1 MGFFTK
7 WDDSEAPEESELEQQ
22 KPSVPTP
29 VEVTVK
35 LTRNFIKLINNIDD
49 IASANGWTMTVSFP
63 EEGLDIALKSPNYCF
78 YISSFEMDADNT
90 DPAQIKKNLAKE
102 VIDITRDFA
111 LGDYVYA
118 KELAQL
124 QKDHK
129 TIQESDV
136 RRYIQEGNT
145 IRANIDGFVGGTF
158 GAYTYHLNA
167 GWANGILHE
176 QFGTANPDLK
186 PLEIINNLTCLP
198 PHEGAGRTTRP
209 YFMDGMAV
217 FAYDCS
223 DAIMERMLAI
233 WDWSLTDEG
242 WMETNFGIEGIDYEL
257 DENGTPKRLPAW
269 SERSTQA
276 KIAGMTSWGG
286 AEWIEKLSDFKA
298 LPEGVTNADMI
309 AYAMKLV
316 NIANEACHNPDVTF
330 NMAASLITTEERAS
344 FMFDYRGGLLEIVT
358 GTDDVEAMYDAF
370 VANAYAAGVQ
380 AVIDAENEVLN
391 K

>member
-63 EEGLDIALKSPNYCF
+63 EEGIDIALKSPNYCF
-78 YISSFEMDADNT
+78 YISNFEMDADNT

-124 QKDHK
+124 QKEHK

-145 IRANIDGFVGGTF
+145 IRANIDGFVGG
-158 GAYTYHLNA
+158 LNA
-167 GWANGILHE
+167 VAEPEAPVKKAPPAQKKEEPEKKAG
-176 QFGTANPDLK
+176 K
-186 PLEIINNLTCLP
+186 PEIPRN
-198 PHEGAGRTTRP
+198 
-209 YFMDGMAV
+209 
-217 FAYDCS
+217 
-223 DAIMERMLAI
+223 
-233 WDWSLTDEG
+233 TD
-242 WMETNFGIEGIDYEL
+242 
-257 DENGTPKRLPAW
+257 
-269 SERSTQA
+269 
-276 KIAGMTSWGG
+276 
-286 AEWIEKLSDFKA
+286 
-298 LPEGVTNADMI
+298 
-309 AYAMKLV
+309 
-316 NIANEACHNPDVTF
+316 
-330 NMAASLITTEERAS
+330 
-344 FMFDYRGGLLEIVT
+344 
-358 GTDDVEAMYDAF
+358 
-370 VANAYAAGVQ
+370 
-380 AVIDAENEVLN
+380 VIDAVN
-391 K
+391 KAMAQQKKAAKK